1 MSEELKTLRVHG
13 SVAEATTRLRKLL
26 ERRGVAVLATIDHT
40 AGARAAGLALADEV
54 VVFFGDPAVG
64 TGVMQDDPKA
74 GIDLPLRMLLWEDN
88 GSTYISYRDPQV
100 LSDLFDLD
108 IHRHV
113 PAKLSGFM
121 DRIATD
127 LSAEQ

>member
-1 MSEELKTLRVHG
+1 MSEELRTLRVPG
-13 SVAEATTRLRKLL
+13 SVAEATARLRELL
-26 ERRGVAVLATIDHT
+26 RRRGVAVLASVDHT
-40 AGARAAGLALADEV
+40 AGAQAAGLEHADEV

-64 TGVMQDDPKA
+64 TGVMQDDPRA
-74 GIDLPLRMLLWEDN
+74 GIDLPLRMLLWDDD

-108 IHRHV
+108 IHGDV

-121 DRIATD
+121 DRLADD
-127 LSAEQ
+127 LGTER